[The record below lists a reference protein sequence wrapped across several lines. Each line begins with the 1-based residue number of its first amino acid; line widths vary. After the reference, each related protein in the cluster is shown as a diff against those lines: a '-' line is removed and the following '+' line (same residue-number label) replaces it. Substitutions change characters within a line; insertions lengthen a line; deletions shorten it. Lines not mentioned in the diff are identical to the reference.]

1 MKVAVVIPCYGV
13 STQILDVLASIP
25 ASVSDIFVVDDGCKE
40 QSGRLVERSICDP
53 RVSVIYRQANGGV
66 GAAVITGYEAAI
78 KSGAEIVVKVDGDGQ
93 MDPSQIPTLIAP
105 IVNRD
110 ADYCKGNRFSKLR
123 DTSGMPILRIIGN
136 LGMTILAKFST
147 GYWSISDPT
156 NGFTAIH
163 IELLKRLPL
172 SSISQNY
179 FFETD
184 MLFHLY
190 SAEARVVDVPFP
202 ALYANEQSN
211 LRPMKVLLP
220 FLVYHMRNF
229 WFRVW
234 TQYAIKEQSGAFI
247 SLVAGLTFTGFGLVF
262 GITSWMRNAAI
273 YQYTSSGAVMIV
285 GLSILIGF
293 QLLLRFIQTDSQ
305 RSPQKARFPELI
317 SDMDFND

>member
-13 STQILDVLASIP
+13 SSQILNVLASMP
-25 ASVSDIFVVDDGCKE
+25 ECVNDIFVVDDGCKE
-40 QSGRLVERSICDP
+40 QSGRLVEISISDP
-53 RVSVIYRQANGGV
+53 RVSVIFRETNGGV
-66 GAAVITGYEAAI
+66 GAAVVTGYEAAI
-78 KSGAEIVVKVDGDGQ
+78 KSGAEIIVKVDGDGQ

-105 IVNRD
+105 VLVQD

-123 DTSGMPILRIIGN
+123 DTRGMPILRIIGN

-190 SAEARVVDVPFP
+190 AAEARVVDVPFP
-202 ALYANEQSN
+202 AVYAGEQSN

-220 FLVYHMRNF
+220 FLACHIRNF
-229 WFRVW
+229 WLRVW
-234 TQYAIKEQSGAFI
+234 MQYAIREQSGTFI
-247 SLVAGLTFTGFGLVF
+247 SLVAGLIFTGFGLTF
-262 GITSWMRNAAI
+262 GVTSWIRNAAAGE
-273 YQYTSSGAVMIV
+273 YTNAGTVMIV

-293 QLLLRFIQTDSQ
+293 QLLVRFIQTDSQ
-305 RSPQKARFPELI
+305 RSPSKPRYPEFKTKQTE
-317 SDMDFND
+317 D